1 MNESRVSLISS
12 KVLILFLTICLLPLS
27 CKPDND
33 LKEVQALVDRLS
45 AKLVPDEREGI
56 AEITVS
62 VSDESVLIKGETD
75 CQPLKIQII
84 DSISASGYKVID
96 SVVVLPGSDVG
107 DYKYGIVTLS
117 VINMRLTPSH
127 SSELV
132 SQAIMGTPVKIL
144 KNDGYWLLVQT
155 PDNYIAWSEKGSYQL
170 MTDSEFNEW
179 KNASKVIYIENS
191 GWIYE
196 DIDKKI
202 VIGDIVSGSILKNG
216 EKKGRFERV
225 ILPDGRA
232 GFVNSSSMI
241 DFNRW
246 ANDIEADG
254 AKVYSFA
261 ASLMGVPYL
270 WGGSSSKGLDC
281 SGFVKTAYFMNGVIL
296 ARDASLQALHGQA
309 VDISGG
315 WDKLQTGDLMFFG
328 SIRNSKP
335 RITHVAIYKGDS
347 EFIHS
352 ATRVMVNSLDST
364 RSNYSSYRKNTFLS
378 ARRIFGSVG
387 NQGITAVKDHDWY

>member
-1 MNESRVSLISS
+1 MIESKVGFISP
-12 KVLILFLTICLLPLS
+12 KVLILFLVICLLFPT
-27 CKPDND
+27 CKSYND
-33 LKEVQALVDRLS
+33 LEEVQTLVDILS
-45 AKLVPDEREGI
+45 ARWVPDEREGI

-62 VSDESVLIKGETD
+62 KRGESVLINGETD
-75 CQPLKIQII
+75 CQHLKIQVI
-84 DSISASGYKVID
+84 DSIFARGYKVID
-96 SVVVLPGSDVG
+96 SLLLLPGNDVG

-117 VINMRLTPSH
+117 VVNMRLTPGH

-155 PDNYIAWSEKGSYQL
+155 PDNYIAWSEKGSFQL
-170 MTDSEFNEW
+170 MTDSEFIEW
-179 KNASKVIYIENS
+179 KNASKVIYIDNS
-191 GWIYE
+191 GWIFE
-196 DIDKKI
+196 SLDKKA
-202 VIGDIVSGSILKNG
+202 VISDIVSGSILKSG
-216 EKKGRFERV
+216 GKKGTHEMV

-232 GFVNSSSMI
+232 GFVSSNSLIEYS
-241 DFNRW
+241 NW
-246 ANDIEADG
+246 ANSIVADG
-254 AKVYSFA
+254 REVCRYAE
-261 ASLMGVPYL
+261 SLMGVPYL
-270 WGGSSSKGLDC
+270 WGGSSSKGVDC
-281 SGFVKTAYFMNGVIL
+281 SGFVKTVYFMNGIIL
-296 ARDASLQALHGQA
+296 SRDASLQALHGQS

-315 WDKLQTGDLMFFG
+315 WDKLQAGDLMFFG

-378 ARRIFGSVG
+378 ARRICGSVG
-387 NQGITAVKDHDWY
+387 NHGITAVKVHDWY